1 MDTITYITPCE
12 LLCLMELFSSPQ
24 AKLAFQKDLVKPLS
38 QSFLSSPFIPT
49 TIPSISLHPRPNTSV
64 FQKTALQPS
73 FLRAAPGPI
82 RPTGGSILFAPY

>member
-24 AKLAFQKDLVKPLS
+24 AKLALQKDLVKPNN
-38 QSFLSSPFIPT
+38 
-49 TIPSISLHPRPNTSV
+49 SI
-64 FQKTALQPS
+64 FQTAALPPS